1 MLYRA
6 SAPFITYWLTAQK
19 VLNTKWLFSQI
30 ELDVDAVA
38 MLFLNIKLTEGLEVI
53 TKSHILWSN
62 SKPDGSW
69 ETKKEIQNQVK
80 QGVKVKHWAHSQNWT
95 SWHSVEH
102 TA

>member
-53 TKSHILWSN
+53 TRN
-62 SKPDGSW
+62 TYYDQ
-69 ETKKEIQNQVK
+69 IQNRMEVGK
-80 QGVKVKHWAHSQNWT
+80 QRKKFRT
-95 SWHSVEH
+95 R
-102 TA
+102 